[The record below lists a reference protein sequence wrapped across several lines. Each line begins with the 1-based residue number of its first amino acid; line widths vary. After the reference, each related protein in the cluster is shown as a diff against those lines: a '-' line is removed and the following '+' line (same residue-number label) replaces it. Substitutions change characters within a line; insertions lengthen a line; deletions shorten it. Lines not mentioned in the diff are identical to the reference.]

1 MKLRTI
7 FSTCAIVLAGMA
19 TAAGPA
25 AASQVLYDSAG
36 FLQGSQT
43 FEQSFNI
50 TGPGT
55 LMITLSNVTWPVP
68 LASLN
73 MVLGTSSGLLAPEM
87 GAGSQMFNVTGGPL
101 FVQWFGTAQGPLD
114 LGVYSMQVVF
124 DPSTATPV
132 PLPPSILLL
141 CSALLALLAWKGLK
155 PGLKS
160 DRSLPISGA
169 A

>member
-1 MKLRTI
+1 MKLQR
-7 FSTCAIVLAGMA
+7 FVSACALVLAGAA

-55 LMITLSNVTWPVP
+55 LMVTLSNVSWPAP
-68 LASLN
+68 LASLS
-73 MVLGTSSGLLAPEM
+73 MVLGNSNGLLAPEM
-87 GAGSQMFNVTGGPL
+87 GAGSEMFSVTGGPL
-101 FVQWFGTAQGPLD
+101 FLQWFGTAQGPLD

-124 DPSTATPV
+124 DPSSIIPV

-141 CSALLALLAWKGLK
+141 ASALLTLLAWKRLSRDGNTSYVC
-155 PGLKS
+155 PS
-160 DRSLPISGA
+160 
-169 A
+169 